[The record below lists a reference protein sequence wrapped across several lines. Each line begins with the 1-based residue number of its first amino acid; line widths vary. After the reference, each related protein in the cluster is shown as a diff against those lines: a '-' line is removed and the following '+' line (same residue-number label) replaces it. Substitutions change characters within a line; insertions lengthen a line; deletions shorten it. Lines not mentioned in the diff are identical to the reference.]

1 MKLFKNLQT
10 SIKENKTLEDRFFAV
25 VVMVGLVIVTVSEI
39 VTYVEDITYIAN
51 LGTAIGGVMLL
62 LVMYEAYIRK
72 KMETARIMLCY
83 TFNCFVIPI
92 TFFTCGGIDS
102 GMPLYMLAGI
112 FTVIPILKGIH
123 RLICMLVSFFVDLL
137 CLAAAYYLTINAD
150 VLGDLKQKL
159 LPGLSLGSRYIDVAC
174 SIILIGLYVMITTAL
189 VMDAYQKE
197 RASREELL
205 ARLDDLSKRDEL
217 TGLYNRRE
225 LFRFLEEMPVGDGS
239 YYLCMT
245 DIDHFKNVNDSYG
258 HVFGD
263 HVLRTLAGIMI
274 GEVRTEEGE
283 LAARY
288 GGEEFLIVIRADG
301 MSEAVERIDRI
312 RRCFIS
318 RKWEEDD
325 ALITSFSGGL
335 VRCTDCQS
343 YSDAISRADKLLYT
357 AKESGR
363 NRIEHQAQK
372 Q

>member
-1 MKLFKNLQT
+1 MKLFKTLQT
-10 SIKENKTLEDRFFAV
+10 SIKESKTLEDRFFTV
-25 VVMVGLVIVTVSEI
+25 VVLVGLAIVTVSEI

-83 TFNCFVIPI
+83 TFNCFVIPV

-112 FTVIPILKGIH
+112 FTVIPILKGRH
-123 RLICMLVSFFVDLL
+123 RLICMIISFIVDML
-137 CLAAAYYLTINAD
+137 CLATAYYLTVNEDI
-150 VLGDLKQKL
+150 LGDLKQKL
-159 LPGLSLGSRYIDVAC
+159 LPGLSLGSRYIDVAS

-205 ARLDDLSKRDEL
+205 VKLDDLSKRDEL

-225 LFRFLEEMPVGDGS
+225 LFRFLEEMPAGDGR

-245 DIDHFKNVNDSYG
+245 DIDHFKNVNDTYG

-263 HVLRTLAGIMI
+263 LVLRTLAGIMAE
-274 GEVRTEEGE
+274 EVRTQEGE

-288 GGEEFLIVIRADG
+288 GGEEFLIVVKAA
-301 MSEAVERIDRI
+301 SKPEALERVDRI
-312 RRCFIS
+312 RKRFVS
-318 RKWEEDD
+318 KKWEAD
-325 ALITSFSGGL
+325 AALVTSFSGGL
-335 VRCTDCQS
+335 VRCSDCQS
-343 YSDAISRADKLLYT
+343 YADAISRADKLLYT

-363 NRIEHQAQK
+363 NRLCS
-372 Q
+372 

>member
-25 VVMVGLVIVTVSEI
+25 VVLVGLVIVTVSEI
-39 VTYVEDITYIAN
+39 VTYLEDITYIAN

-62 LVMYEAYIRK
+62 LVMYEAYVRK
-72 KMETARIMLCY
+72 KMERARIMLCY

-112 FTVIPILKGIH
+112 FTVIPILKGMH
-123 RLICMLVSFFVDLL
+123 RFICMLVSFFVDLL
-137 CLAAAYYLTINAD
+137 CLAAAYYLTVNAD
-150 VLGDLKQKL
+150 ALGDLKQKL
-159 LPGLSLGSRYIDVAC
+159 LPGLSLGSRYVDVAC

-189 VMDAYQKE
+189 VMDAYQRE

-205 ARLDDLSKRDEL
+205 VKLDDLSKRDEL

-225 LFRFLEEMPVGDGS
+225 LFRFLEDMPAEDDS

-245 DIDHFKNVNDSYG
+245 DIDHFKNVNDTYG

-263 HVLRTLAGIMI
+263 LVLRTLAAIMAE
-274 GEVRTEEGE
+274 EVRNEEGE

-288 GGEEFLIVIRADG
+288 GGEEFLIVVRAAG
-301 MSEAVERIDRI
+301 MSEALQRIDSI
-312 RRCFIS
+312 RRRFTGM
-318 RKWEEDD
+318 KWEADD
-325 ALITSFSGGL
+325 ALITSFSGGI
-335 VRCTDCQS
+335 VHCSEYRS
-343 YSDAISRADKLLYT
+343 YSDAISSADKLLYT

-363 NRIEHQAQK
+363 NRIEHCAQAK
-372 Q
+372 